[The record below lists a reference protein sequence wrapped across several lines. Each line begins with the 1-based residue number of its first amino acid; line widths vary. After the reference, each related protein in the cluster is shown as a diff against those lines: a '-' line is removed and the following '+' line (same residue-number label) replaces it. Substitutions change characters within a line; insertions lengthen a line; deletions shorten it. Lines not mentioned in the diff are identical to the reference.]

1 MYKRQDPKNEK
12 EIGSSIPGKIVKV
25 LVSEGDSVKK
35 GDKLFIA
42 EAMKMET
49 NIVAN
54 VDGKINN
61 VFVRE
66 GDMVE
71 SGELL
76 ASVE

>member
-1 MYKRQDPKNEK
+1 
-12 EIGSSIPGKIVKV
+12 
-25 LVSEGDSVKK
+25 
-35 GDKLFIA
+35 
-42 EAMKMET
+42 MET